1 MKTKQLFVATLCVVS
16 VILGSCEKKSDDVTP
31 NSNSPENTEK
41 IAGILSGQF
50 SIGENRKIQFSQG
63 NLQYLGETK
72 TWRFADHQY
81 DYLGIANKNISEG
94 YIDWIDLFG
103 WGTGNNPSNA
113 SAASENYSA
122 FTDWG
127 VNKISNGGNE
137 ENLWRTLSRAE
148 WQYLCFTRLNADK
161 LFGLGR
167 VNEING
173 VILLPDTWKLP
184 SGVAFLAGTSVGMD
198 KSENAYFDHNKDN
211 HFYDNT
217 YTTEEWSVMEKA
229 GAVFLPAAGERDKK
243 AVRYLNQNGYY
254 WTSTPG
260 SNDNYASE
268 IYFDYYYFYTT
279 NGIWRSSGQS
289 VRLVHDVK

>member
-1 MKTKQLFVATLCVVS
+1 MATLCLAS
-16 VILGSCEKKSDDVTP
+16 LMLGSCEKKTDEVIPDPNTP
-31 NSNSPENTEK
+31 ESTET
-41 IAGILSGQF
+41 IAGMLPGKF
-50 SIGENRKIQFSQG
+50 SIGENRQIQFSQG

-81 DYLGIANKNISEG
+81 DYLGETNKNISEG

-113 SAASENYSA
+113 SAASEDYSV
-122 FTDWG
+122 FVDWG

-148 WQYLCFTRLNADK
+148 WQYLCFTRPNADK

-173 VILLPDTWKLP
+173 VILLPDAWKLP
-184 SGVAFLAGTSVGMD
+184 NGVAFLAGTSVGMD
-198 KSENAYFDHNKDN
+198 KSENAYFDNNKDY
-211 HFYDNT
+211 HFCDNT
-217 YTTEEWSVMEKA
+217 YTIEEWSVMEKA
-229 GAVFLPAAGERDKK
+229 GAIFLPAAGERDKK
-243 AVRYLNQNGYY
+243 HNKIEIIYLNQNGVY